1 MALLLLLHLSH
12 LLLLLLLSVVAVADS
27 PPPSVAAAAA
37 ASPHMSTTVILDN
50 TIHVLVSP
58 ASGPLADPRDAAVA
72 FLSGVA
78 GGGTPEQVAAIV
90 ALLKDSHAAFA
101 RTSSEEAPAAEACP
115 PLHRLAPSVTPLTV
129 AGAGSG
135 GVYAAAELST
145 TFPLSVLEQHAAT
158 ELRARHLLRRCVSG
172 RFALHHGDPLLFPTL
187 PGFRIFVHPPTECP
201 HVSHNIMASG
211 LWEAQRTRRMH
222 LYMSAAPP
230 ASAAGGGGAGGAG
243 LERLEPVFLDVG
255 ANIGWYSLLVAAM
268 TNHSVVAFEPM
279 PYNAEL
285 FEASIEANVGASER
299 IHVVRAA
306 AVDPAD
312 MAEGDMVSGADMNGA
327 DAGSKKPP
335 RWCIAPTST
344 ASARAE
350 STVVK
355 GVGVEEGGE
364 GRRVDVQWVTQD
376 APSDHRPTQM
386 GNGQLVRCADILGD
400 ANADAETGTGTE
412 TGTGMGDRRADRH
425 LNADQQIET
434 HDRAPRRVAQR
445 EEDQDSAV
453 VTTIDREMARLYPT
467 ASATSA
473 AASAASAASTARG
486 DANNDASND
495 ARSSASNNAYG
506 AYVHVGKFDV
516 EGYELS
522 ALRGAEKTFLRS
534 PPCVLMVEWT
544 PEMSR
549 SLHDGDPFALFRY
562 MDRTYPGVYV

>member
-1 MALLLLLHLSH
+1 MALLLLPHLSH
-12 LLLLLLLSVVAVADS
+12 HLHLLLILLLLSVVAVADS

-37 ASPHMSTTVILDN
+37 ASSHMSITVILDN
-50 TIHVLVSP
+50 TIHVLISP
-58 ASGPLADPRDAAVA
+58 ASGPLSDPHDAAVA

-78 GGGTPEQVAAIV
+78 GGGTPEQVATIV

-101 RTSSEEAPAAEACP
+101 LKSSEAAPAAEACP
-115 PLHRLAPSVTPLTV
+115 PLHRLAPSVTPLTA

-135 GVYAAAELST
+135 VVYAAAESST
-145 TFPLSVLEQHAAT
+145 TFPLSLLEQHAAT

-172 RFALHHGDPLLFPTL
+172 RFALHQGEPLLFPTL

-222 LYMSAAPP
+222 LYMSAAGG
-230 ASAAGGGGAGGAG
+230 AAGGAGGAADRG
-243 LERLEPVFLDVG
+243 SNKQTEQPEQTKHKDEQRSAAPVPSLERPEPVFLDVG

-268 TNHSVVAFEPM
+268 TSHSVVAFEPM

-312 MAEGDMVSGADMNGA
+312 MVEGDMNGA
-327 DAGSKKPP
+327 DMTGGDASSKGSKKHP

-350 STVVK
+350 TTVVK
-355 GVGVEEGGE
+355 GVEEGGE
-364 GRRVDVQWVTQD
+364 GRRVDVQWVTQE
-376 APSDHRPTQM
+376 APSDNRPTQM

-400 ANADAETGTGTE
+400 ANAD
-412 TGTGMGDRRADRH
+412 
-425 LNADQQIET
+425 QQIET
-434 HDRAPRRVAQR
+434 HDRAPKRVAQR
-445 EEDQDSAV
+445 EEDQNSAV
-453 VTTIDREMARLYPT
+453 VTTIDLEMARLYST
-467 ASATSA
+467 
-473 AASAASAASTARG
+473 ASTAPTPSA
-486 DANNDASND
+486 ANDG
-495 ARSSASNNAYG
+495 AYG

-562 MDRTYPGVYV
+562 MARTYPGVYVCQ